1 MYHTF
6 GRLNIF
12 KQVEGWL
19 RQRELFDN
27 EKFYEQSTTLDILM
41 FNMFLWGFI
50 PVELKKEQLLMFPV
64 LHG

>member
-27 EKFYEQSTTLDILM
+27 EQSTTLDILM
-41 FNMFLWGFI
+41 FNTFLWGFI
-50 PVELKKEQLLMFPV
+50 PVELRNQRLLMLPV
-64 LHG
+64 LHC